1 MKKRIIYFFSIIC
14 LLVLNCWAEKKKPT
28 YADVRYSE
36 EYDRSKLDIWLAESD
51 TPTPLVI
58 NFHGGGFRHGDKGS
72 FQRFIGI
79 PSGRPRYFYRTFTV
93 RMLIC
98 WSRLRFLGMPWH
110 TRSAAGSPFKPR
122 AGRVFSPL
130 FSSCLARGS
139 CHRRVSDL
147 SRFWTSIFNH
157 VSASPLEQCFHRMC
171 NNDSQTTLGKAS
183 RICY

>member
-1 MKKRIIYFFSIIC
+1 MNETVSLKYILDFPLFADFLLNVLPKIHWTSFWTAAVFLSYIHRTHVNLLKPAAFSRNALAYTIC
-14 LLVLNCWAEKKKPT
+14 RRKSLQTQSWTSL
-28 YADVRYSE
+28 
-36 EYDRSKLDIWLAESD
+36 
-51 TPTPLVI
+51 
-58 NFHGGGFRHGDKGS
+58 
-72 FQRFIGI
+72 
-79 PSGRPRYFYRTFTV
+79 
-93 RMLIC
+93 
-98 WSRLRFLGMPWH
+98 
-110 TRSAAGSPFKPR
+110 
-122 AGRVFSPL
+122 FSPL